1 MIMALT
7 ISILM
12 AGGVY
17 LVLQRGMYRLILGMS
32 LIGHAGNLT
41 ILALGIPK
49 WRAEPINSPLELAAD
64 PLPQAFVL
72 TAIVIA
78 MATTTFML
86 ALSAVGYND
95 DTKSKRAA
103 HVALAPLITT
113 ARNVRPLPEDS
124 ARVRRVQ
131 AAESEAGQ

>member
-17 LVLQRGMYRLILGMS
+17 LVLQRGMYRLVLGMS

-41 ILALGIPK
+41 ILAAGIPY
-49 WRAEPINSPLELAAD
+49 WRAEPLGAPLETAAD
-64 PLPQAFVL
+64 PVPQAFVL

-86 ALSAVGYND
+86 TLAAVGYND
-95 DTKSKRAA
+95 DTRSKRAA
-103 HVALAPLITT
+103 RLELAPLITT

-124 ARVRRVQ
+124 KRVQ
-131 AAESEAGQ
+131 RVKEAEASE

>member
-1 MIMALT
+1 MILALT

-17 LVLQRGMYRLILGMS
+17 LVLQRGMYRLVLGMS

-41 ILALGIPK
+41 ILAIGVPR
-49 WRAEPINSPLELAAD
+49 WRAEPINSPLDLAAD

-78 MATTTFML
+78 MATTTYML

-95 DTKSKRAA
+95 DTRSKRAA
-103 HVALAPLITT
+103 RLELAPLITT
-113 ARNVRPLPEDS
+113 ARNVHPLPEDS
-124 ARVRRVQ
+124 ARVQRVK
-131 AAESEAGQ
+131 AAEAEQ

>member
-17 LVLQRGMYRLILGMS
+17 LVLQRGMYRLVLGMS

-41 ILALGIPK
+41 ILALGVPK
-49 WRAEPINSPLELAAD
+49 WRAEPIGSPLDLAAD
-64 PLPQAFVL
+64 PVPQAFVL

-78 MATTTFML
+78 MATTTYML

-95 DTKSKRAA
+95 DTKSKRASRIE
-103 HVALAPLITT
+103 LAPLITT
-113 ARNVRPLPEDS
+113 ARNVHPLPES
-124 ARVRRVQ
+124 SPRVQ
-131 AAESEAGQ
+131 RVKEAEASE